1 MGYSNSA
8 IYKILYDAMIYAG
21 HDPELAH
28 HAAMG
33 GLLSSGKIA
42 DRRIQDRC
50 QDRYIATVIE
60 CARVAT
66 LAEVAVSHSY

>member
-8 IYKILYDAMIYAG
+8 VYKILYDAMIDAG
-21 HDPELAH
+21 HDSELAH

-42 DRRIQDRC
+42 NRRIQDRC

-66 LAEVAVSHSY
+66 LHEDALSHAY